1 MEGAGK
7 RPYVC
12 VCMRALAQVCVC
24 VHVLA
29 YVRVCVPVSVCARVF
44 ASVHASDEG
53 SSVCLAKRIQWQ
65 SACLATG

>member
-1 MEGAGK
+1 M
-7 RPYVC
+7 C

-29 YVRVCVPVSVCARVF
+29 YVCVYVPMCVCVRVF
-44 ASVHASDEG
+44 ASVHANDEG
-53 SSVCLAKRIQWQ
+53 SSVCLAKRVQWQ